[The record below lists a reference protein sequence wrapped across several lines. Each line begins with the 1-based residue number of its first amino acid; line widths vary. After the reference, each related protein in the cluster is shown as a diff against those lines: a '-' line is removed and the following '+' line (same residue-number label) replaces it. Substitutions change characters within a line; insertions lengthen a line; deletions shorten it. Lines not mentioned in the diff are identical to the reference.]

1 MLRERVAENVYV
13 FTSELYA
20 QVNAGAAIG
29 PDWAVLIDTLPYPE
43 ETREIREFIEGRLGS
58 RVRYIINTHHH
69 ADHVLGNYWF
79 PEAIVIAHARCRT
92 LMDTVARA
100 RLEAA
105 RPESPDLAGVELVL
119 PSMVFAEGGLTLR
132 LGRRTLE
139 LIPLPGHSAD
149 GIGVL
154 FAEDHVLFSGDAMMP
169 MPYLVDG
176 DADEMINSLRRIPKL
191 KLENLVQGHGEI
203 ILRGEIQNAVRSNV
217 NYLTTIQRHAS
228 RARRRKNP
236 ESALADLSV
245 EECGKPRIALG
256 GLAPELH
263 RQNLA
268 TLVLRDEEP

>member
-58 RVRYIINTHHH
+58 RVRY
-69 ADHVLGNYWF
+69 
-79 PEAIVIAHARCRT
+79 IVIAHARCRT